1 VRGDAVFDKRG
12 FDLIRGVALDARIG
26 HDFMDIEPMAAQHA
40 LLRELHLA
48 AVAGV
53 RFFARVGEHVSVKVA
68 FARKLQSAQ
77 RTLELDAAL
86 RVHVGNV
93 ALEAAVEREAASAVL
108 ALEGA
113 DAQMRSHVLAQLWL
127 ARERLA
133 AQVTREFARKVDG
146 AVLFEAA
153 ALLERLAANVA
164 NARAD
169 LGKVAEAVV
178 AKVGPLAERLAADV
192 ARLRALSA
200 NRHHTP
206 PISSLAASVSRAAC
220 LFHRDAMC
228 ASPII
233 ADNSTAIVC

>member
-1 VRGDAVFDKRG
+1 
-12 FDLIRGVALDARIG
+12 
-26 HDFMDIEPMAAQHA
+26 
-40 LLRELHLA
+40 
-48 AVAGV
+48 
-53 RFFARVGEHVSVKVA
+53 
-68 FARKLQSAQ
+68 
-77 RTLELDAAL
+77 
-86 RVHVGNV
+86 
-93 ALEAAVEREAASAVL
+93 
-108 ALEGA
+108 
-113 DAQMRSHVLAQLWL
+113 MRSHVLAQLWL

-233 ADNSTAIVC
+233 ADNSTVIVCRLAHYTFEKISLQLFLRASSRTKNFDPTISLFTLSEKKLLHYLASCGVFVVFLRFSLQLTF